1 MLTITNLVCRVVMA
15 TLLGFYTIV
24 EIPLSLFV
32 SFGILNLT
40 VKNDQGGTT
49 SETGKQ
55 EEGTSELE
63 KSEQKKSET
72 DYTNEKKPK
81 DATSEAN
88 EAEETKVT
96 FENEKNPPLQEIDQP
111 RNTGVD
117 PTANSAS
124 IVENVVEEIKDT
136 KEPEASTTEN

>member
-1 MLTITNLVCRVVMA
+1 MA

-40 VKNDQGGTT
+40 VKNDQGETT

-55 EEGTSELE
+55 EDGTNELE

-72 DYTNEKKPK
+72 DTGGEKPE
-81 DATSEAN
+81 DATSEGN
-88 EAEETKVT
+88 ETEETKVT
-96 FENEKNPPLQEIDQP
+96 FENEKNPPLQEVGQP
-111 RNTGVD
+111 R
-117 PTANSAS
+117 
-124 IVENVVEEIKDT
+124 
-136 KEPEASTTEN
+136 STVAD